1 MPIRGLGNLGGA
13 GGGGTHAT
21 DLFTV
26 TDTGVKTYTLTD
38 TPISDSQIVSLNGQV
53 LSEGGS
59 EDYTV
64 SGKDIILD
72 ASCVLFIGDKILVK
86 YNK

>member
-1 MPIRGLGNLGGA
+1 MRGLGNLGGS
-13 GGGGTHAT
+13 GGGGTHAV

-26 TDTGVKTYTLTD
+26 VNDTIKTYTLTE
-38 TPISDSQIVSLNGQV
+38 TPITDSQIVSLNGQV

-64 SGKDIILD
+64 SGKDIILNP
-72 ASCVLFIGDKILVK
+72 SCVLFVGDKILVK
-86 YNK
+86 YNQ